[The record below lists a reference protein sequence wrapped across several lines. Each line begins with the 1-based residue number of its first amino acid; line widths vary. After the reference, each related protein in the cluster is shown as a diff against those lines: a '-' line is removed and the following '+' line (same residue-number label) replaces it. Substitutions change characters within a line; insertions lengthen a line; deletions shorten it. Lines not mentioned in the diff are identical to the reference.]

1 MSNRAVINGKKGKT
15 RKNGLIGELEKLVE
29 AGEIGDFGAVI
40 NMSGLSGKDASVAS
54 LINTAMKNYKNA
66 MEYSLMK
73 YQLTSNAL
81 GVALWDMDVV
91 GGDPINPNNS
101 FTWSSEFRWMLGFS
115 NEADF
120 PNVLSSWS
128 DRIHPDD
135 KERTLAAF
143 AAHLNDRSGR
153 TPYNIENR
161 LMMKNGEYRH
171 FHAFG
176 NTLRDNSGVPLRV
189 AGALMDI
196 TNRQIM
202 QDQLMTNDLRF
213 GLLLKSINIALWD
226 MEVDPHDPVGGANDF
241 WWSDE
246 LRHMLGFSGEH
257 DFPNVLSSWSDRLH
271 PEDKEATLN
280 AFAAHLNDYT
290 GRTPYNVV
298 YRLQN
303 KAGEY
308 MLIKA
313 DGSTMR
319 DADGIPLRVVGSVE
333 DVTHELR
340 KENLDIFIH
349 DFTEE
354 IDGMTN
360 DMAMILKAAESLKSA
375 QETNLKNSEESEK
388 YASETKNIV
397 STIQSIAFQTNILA
411 LNASVEAARAGVH
424 GKGFAVVAEEVR
436 TLASKSAE
444 ASSQIESKLVAI
456 QDSSVLMTNDI
467 KNTLSLVNEQTELIA
482 DIKALVDK
490 LVGTYDE
497 LTRMIRSN

>member
-1 MSNRAVINGKKGKT
+1 
-15 RKNGLIGELEKLVE
+15 
-29 AGEIGDFGAVI
+29 
-40 NMSGLSGKDASVAS
+40 
-54 LINTAMKNYKNA
+54 
-66 MEYSLMK
+66 
-73 YQLTSNAL
+73 
-81 GVALWDMDVV
+81 
-91 GGDPINPNNS
+91 
-101 FTWSSEFRWMLGFS
+101 MLGFS